1 MNLKQLS
8 EMPGLKPGDREHMQD
23 YELCKIVSLTGNEN
37 TKYIDMSRPYEVR
50 VLGFKYYCIDSDGTI
65 VSILEAKKT
74 DLIKDYF
81 KGSTIHEE
89 SIDTC
94 EKYRGKR
101 ITTAFYYAILKHRLS
116 ILSDYEHYIG
126 TKRLWKSLSKM
137 NDVVIKIFHN
147 HKLIEVD
154 YDLIKDP
161 IGVWSGPE
169 YLILA
174 TTNKIIE
181 NLENRLT
188 LL

>member
-1 MNLKQLS
+1 MGNIKTNVIFPRICWIIIILF
-8 EMPGLKPGDREHMQD
+8 GLG
-23 YELCKIVSLTGNEN
+23 
-37 TKYIDMSRPYEVR
+37 
-50 VLGFKYYCIDSDGTI
+50 
-65 VSILEAKKT
+65 
-74 DLIKDYF
+74 
-81 KGSTIHEE
+81 
-89 SIDTC
+89 
-94 EKYRGKR
+94 
-101 ITTAFYYAILKHRLS
+101 HRLS

-147 HKLIEVD
+147 HKLIESD

-188 LL
+188 AL